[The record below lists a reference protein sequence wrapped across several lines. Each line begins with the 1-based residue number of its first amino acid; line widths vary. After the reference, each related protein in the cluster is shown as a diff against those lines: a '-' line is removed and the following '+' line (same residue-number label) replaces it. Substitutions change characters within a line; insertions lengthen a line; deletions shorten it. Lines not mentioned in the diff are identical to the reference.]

1 MIISFEGF
9 IITIV
14 SHFWPLA
21 RIITI
26 SGLNT
31 LLTLMWAGC
40 KSGSVGTCLWGKS
53 WPNDGYWHYV
63 GLLSH

>member
-14 SHFWPLA
+14 IHFWPLA

-31 LLTLMWAGC
+31 LLTLMWAS